1 MSGGTH
7 YPKILAQNELNNR
20 NLLAKSEQ
28 SNKKAL
34 TSFCR
39 CYPYLF
45 DGLTFLLSNPKHI
58 NGKHRNYLNPGE
70 PMVDVIERKDDNNE
84 LFYKTM
90 MPIDTFYQMC
100 LGTDNLDQCRDLL
113 QQVMKFVDEPGLKR
127 IFYLQEDGKTMVTDL
142 TQPIR
147 ISFQHITGRTLTR
160 NEILY
165 QKNFAN
171 NGTES
176 RANVGNPIAFVTIEY
191 HKGLFKDLL
200 HQNSNGTIGW
210 RYFRTAPHFQA
221 NLISTIKQLL
231 ESDYF
236 TTYKNGKLSVVNAP
250 LMPHDARELYFFLL
264 ERNNDTADA
273 IRFTT
278 LELCKRCEGFG
289 RYINRFT
296 LADGTVRETVPT
308 SRGFELRA
316 KIEKIIVTM
325 KQMALHGNMDG
336 SILLPYELDE
346 NRVMFDPNQ
355 DVIQIKI
362 LHPNKMLKYDL
373 KQIPPM

>member
-1 MSGGTH
+1 MHGTH
-7 YPKILAQNELNNR
+7 YPQILAQNELSNR
-20 NLLAKSEQ
+20 ELVKTEQ
-28 SNKKAL
+28 SNKKTL

-58 NGKHRNYLNPGE
+58 NGKHRNYLNPNA
-70 PMVDVIERKDDNNE
+70 PKVDVVERKDDDSE

-113 QQVMKFVDEPGLKR
+113 QQIMKFVDEPGLKK
-127 IFYLQEDGKTMVTDL
+127 IFYHQDDGQTVVDL

-147 ISFQHITGRTLTR
+147 ISFQHITGRNLTR
-160 NEILY
+160 NELQY
-165 QKNFAN
+165 QKNFAK

-176 RANVGNPIAFVTIEY
+176 RANASNPIAFVTIEY

-200 HQNSNGTIGW
+200 HQNTNGTIGW
-210 RYFRTAPHFQA
+210 KYFRTAPHFQA
-221 NLISTIKQLL
+221 NLIATIKQLL

-236 TTYKNGKLSVVNAP
+236 NTYKDGKLSVVNAP

-278 LELCKRCEGFG
+278 LELCHRCEGFG
-289 RYINRFT
+289 RYINRHT
-296 LADGTVRETVPT
+296 LKDGTVVESVPT

-346 NRVMFDPNQ
+346 NRVMFDATR
-355 DVIQIKI
+355 DIIQIKI
-362 LHPNKMLKYDL
+362 LHPDKMLRYDL
-373 KQIPPM
+373 NQIPQL